1 MLPSTDS
8 HSKLLID
15 KQKTNMDKEKYI
27 TPEMDFLEIA
37 AERGFAESFGLYAPD
52 FGDGGDF

>member
-1 MLPSTDS
+1 
-8 HSKLLID
+8 
-15 KQKTNMDKEKYI
+15 MDKEKYI

-52 FGDGGDF
+52 FGDGGEF